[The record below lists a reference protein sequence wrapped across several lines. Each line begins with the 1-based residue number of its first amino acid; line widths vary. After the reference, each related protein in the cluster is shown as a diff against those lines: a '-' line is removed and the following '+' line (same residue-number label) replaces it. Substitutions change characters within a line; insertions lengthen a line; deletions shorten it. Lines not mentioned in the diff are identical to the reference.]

1 MTTHEVP
8 SDLQQFLRDHVET
21 YEQLE
26 ILVLLA
32 GAPDRHWSADDIAAA
47 LRVDHAVV
55 TEGLAHLD
63 RAGVLVASGPDTAP
77 RFAAR
82 PDHAAM
88 VVRLADV
95 YRRDRLGIMNRMTS
109 NALERVRTS
118 ALRAFT
124 SAFLLGKKND
134 G

>member
-1 MTTHEVP
+1 MTTHEIP

-32 GAPDRHWSADDIAAA
+32 GAPDRHWPADDIAAA
-47 LRVDHAVV
+47 LRLDHAVV
-55 TEGLAHLD
+55 AEGLAHLE
-63 RAGVLVASGPDTAP
+63 RAGVLEASGPDTAR

-88 VVRLADV
+88 VARLADV
-95 YRRDRLGIMNRMTS
+95 YRRDRLSIMNRMTS

>member
-1 MTTHEVP
+1 MTTHEIP
-8 SDLQQFLRDHVET
+8 SELRQFLRDHVET

-32 GAPDRHWSADDIAAA
+32 GAPDRHWRGDDIAAA
-47 LRVDHAVV
+47 LHLDRAVV
-55 TEGLAHLD
+55 AEALAHLD
-63 RAGVLVASGPDTAP
+63 RAGVLEPGGGDAAP
-77 RFAAR
+77 RVAAR
-82 PDHAAM
+82 PDHAVMLA
-88 VVRLADV
+88 RLAEV
-95 YRRDRLGIMNRMTS
+95 YRRDRLGIMNLMTS

>member
-1 MTTHEVP
+1 MTTHEIP
-8 SDLQQFLRDHVET
+8 SELRQFLRDHVET

-32 GAPDRHWSADDIAAA
+32 GAPDRHWHGDDIAAA
-47 LRVDHAVV
+47 LHLDRAVV
-55 TEGLAHLD
+55 AEALAHLD
-63 RAGVLVASGPDTAP
+63 RAGLFEAAGADAAP
-77 RFAAR
+77 RLAAR
-82 PDHAAM
+82 PDRAAI
-88 VVRLADV
+88 VARLAEV
-95 YRRDRLGIMNRMTS
+95 YRRDRLGIMNLMTS